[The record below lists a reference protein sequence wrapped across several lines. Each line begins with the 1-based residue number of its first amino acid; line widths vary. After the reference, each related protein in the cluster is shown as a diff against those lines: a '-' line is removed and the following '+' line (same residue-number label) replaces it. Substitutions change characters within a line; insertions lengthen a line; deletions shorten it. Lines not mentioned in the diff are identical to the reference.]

1 VVDGTSIEGIKNIAD
16 GAILGIKIGGGFNQM
31 LAETLGIPRTQ
42 EIVPTGAL
50 VTSLRERWLASHP
63 AVRENGNL
71 PIMLYDALHDLEP
84 LATRF
89 GPAGEHPG
97 IVDPAAPPHGVVFG
111 DDFRMDITA
120 LSNLRWLD
128 GVVLARGKDYI
139 ATVVDTTGPRYDDVL
154 EFDFTDPE
162 RFDVLG
168 LVDEPAVDMR
178 LRILEDPIF
187 VPACNDNDGCQ
198 KNLPETPLDDK
209 SIWSTPRWE
218 LEHVM
223 TYAALNQYRTRTFNK
238 CYVDFLG
245 CLARVSVGGG
255 GAPAGWMNFDV
266 LFDLGNP
273 PKDQYLW
280 EQIGE
285 VAQVALHRLP
295 SGKIAE
301 GTANGGFTLHDMPV
315 GMTAEQIRSA
325 IRPYLQDQA
334 STISERLLG
343 DYEKNNGQVDFFYR
357 RGLDGTPYLFFVAP
371 GDPRPAPGYA
381 YEHAGFF
388 SAPNL
393 SEASRVSSLD
403 IAGSGDS
410 THEKVALPIGDTVLY
425 VEDEG
430 QALYRLRITVP
441 SDGATEIS
449 VRVARHR

>member
-1 VVDGTSIEGIKNIAD
+1 
-16 GAILGIKIGGGFNQM
+16 M

-63 AVRENGNL
+63 NVRENGRL
-71 PIMLYDALHDLEP
+71 PIMLYDALHDLSP
-84 LATRF
+84 LGTRF
-89 GPAGEHPG
+89 GPAGGHPG
-97 IVDPAAPPHGVVFG
+97 IIDPAQPPHGVVFG
-111 DDFRMDITA
+111 DDFRMNITA

-128 GVVLARGKDYI
+128 GVVLDRGKDYI
-139 ATVVDTTGPRYDDVL
+139 ATVVDSTGPTYDDVL
-154 EFDFTDPE
+154 ELDFTDPD
-162 RFDVLG
+162 RFEVLG
-168 LVDEPAVDMR
+168 LIDEPAVDMR

-187 VPACNDNDGCQ
+187 VPACNDNDACK
-198 KNLPETPLDDK
+198 KNLPETPLDAK

-223 TYAALNQYRTRTFNK
+223 AYASLNQYRTRTFDK

-245 CLARVSVGGG
+245 CLARVSVGGNG
-255 GAPAGWMNFDV
+255 SPAGWMNFDV

-301 GTANGGFTLHDMPV
+301 GTANAAFTLRNIPV

-343 DYEKNNGQVDFFYR
+343 DYSRNNGQVDFFYR
-357 RGLDGTPYLFFVAP
+357 RGLDGKPYLFFAAE
-371 GDPRPAPGYA
+371 GDPRPEPGYD
-381 YEHAGFF
+381 YDEPGFF
-388 SAPNL
+388 SEPSL
-393 SEASRVSSLD
+393 SAASRVSSLG
-403 IAGSGDS
+403 IAGSGDT
-410 THEKVALPIGDTVLY
+410 THEKVALPLGETVLY
-425 VEDEG
+425 AEDESG
-430 QALYRLRITVP
+430 ALYRLRFTVP
-441 SDGATEIS
+441 SEDATEIG